1 MQWIN
6 TLYQLILLSSCLI
19 WLWVS
24 IVRSLIFTIVNVNK
38 FNFIIIK
45 WLYNITLFPNYCVK
59 VERFLFSFGCQKR
72 KINYFSLIKVDTLSH
87 RLWFSVQKNLFLPSF
102 LFFSSQFLGL
112 EEAVPKTTFTHVFT
126 HLTTLCLFIWN
137 KYGWFSAPIWYKTL
151 NRWRL
156 HWCRVR
162 LDDGAIF
169 LAHWSAP
176 CHSHPTCNRIV
187 FLPTTL

>member
-19 WLWVS
+19 WLWAS

-126 HLTTLCLFIWN
+126 HLIKLC
-137 KYGWFSAPIWYKTL
+137 S
-151 NRWRL
+151 
-156 HWCRVR
+156 
-162 LDDGAIF
+162 
-169 LAHWSAP
+169 LAVSSP
-176 CHSHPTCNRIV
+176 
-187 FLPTTL
+187 